1 MNFSSN
7 IVYEVKGAGSEE
19 AGMIKSVNSVF
30 ENTVIADSMLGQ
42 CPKSPFA
49 TDNLLENTD
58 GGTHSNPMVVVVWG
72 GGQSTP
78 SVCVLSGRQPATF

>member
-1 MNFSSN
+1 MNFLFQDDASHYLNFSSN

-42 CPKSPFA
+42 CPKSPVA

-58 GGTHSNPMVVVVWG
+58 GVL
-72 GGQSTP
+72 TP
-78 SVCVLSGRQPATF
+78 TPW